1 MKSKFLICLS
11 IGCLCSLIY
20 LVSCGNKG
28 DDPSPVDEMR
38 TVLTS
43 GTWNLQTVSVVGV
56 DQTAV
61 YTGLTLRFTN
71 TNFTATN
78 GRVIWP
84 ASGTW
89 QFSDETGKIIQ
100 RNDGLLITIETAIS
114 SNLVLKLDWDET
126 TLGSGRVAS
135 VEGAHTFNF
144 TK

>member
-20 LVSCGNKG
+20 LGSCGSKG

-43 GTWNLQTVSVVGV
+43 GTWNLQTVLVGGV

-61 YTGLTLRFTN
+61 YTGLTLRFTD

-78 GRVIWP
+78 GRVVWP

-100 RNDGLLITIETAIS
+100 RNDGLLITIETATTNS
-114 SNLVLKLDWDET
+114 LVLKLNWDET

>member
-1 MKSKFLICLS
+1 MKSKFLICFS
-11 IGCLCSLIY
+11 VACLCSLIY
-20 LVSCGNKG
+20 LSRCGGKG

-38 TVLTS
+38 TLLTS
-43 GTWNLQTVSVVGV
+43 GTWNLQTVLVGGV

-61 YTGLTLRFTN
+61 YTGLTLRFTD

-100 RNDGLLITIETAIS
+100 RNDGLLVTIETATTNS
-114 SNLVLKLDWDET
+114 LVLKLDWDET

>member
-1 MKSKFLICLS
+1 MKSKFLICFS
-11 IGCLCSLIY
+11 VACLCSLIY
-20 LVSCGNKG
+20 LSSCGGKG

-38 TVLTS
+38 TLLTS
-43 GTWNLQTVSVVGV
+43 GTWNLQTVLVGGV

-61 YTGLTLRFTN
+61 YTGLTLRFTD

-100 RNDGLLITIETAIS
+100 RNDGLLVTIETATTNS
-114 SNLVLKLDWDET
+114 LVLKLDWDET